1 MSGPIEAPIKTT
13 QTLVFPQSLKS
24 PDAGYMLHT
33 ILFPFSEGESLSC
46 TGLSLLQVGL
56 LDIKFSKESSYI
68 VIKHVLIK
76 LHPSKLFE
84 SQFIA

>member
-1 MSGPIEAPIKTT
+1 MSGPIEAPRKTT
-13 QTLVFPQSLKS
+13 QTLVLSQSPKS

-33 ILFPFSEGESLSC
+33 ILFPFGVESLRC

-56 LDIKFSKESSYI
+56 PDIKFSKDSSYI
-68 VIKHVLIK
+68 IIKQILIK
-76 LHPSKLFE
+76 LYPSKLFE

>member
-1 MSGPIEAPIKTT
+1 MSGPIEAPRKTT
-13 QTLVFPQSLKS
+13 QTLVLSQSSKS

-33 ILFPFSEGESLSC
+33 ILFLFGGESLRG

-56 LDIKFSKESSYI
+56 LDIKFPKESSHI
-68 VIKHVLIK
+68 VIKYVLIK
-76 LHPSKLFE
+76 LYPSKLFE